1 MKKTIYIAVIIN
13 LFIYNSYAEQFNV
26 AENYKGKSDIQS
38 LDLIQL
44 EKDCTEQIDFWQMT
58 NSERE
63 KIRKNC
69 PINQI
74 AFYFQNLYETIN
86 NKKNIY
92 NSEKLDLIIEKNT
105 STKIINN
112 TKYPVKA
119 LNLSMFNK
127 TKFTDKINLAKSYF
141 DVDGYYWLI
150 NQYYYISDDGDI
162 YTSLLKD
169 IDVDV
174 KPIFWKHYQI
184 DKKNFHFNLIDL
196 LIDDGYKYEII
207 YPDHFRILEGSLKET
222 PYEIDK
228 VKTCYQKEYTTGCS
242 IDSYRFYHNILS
254 EKIEMLKE
262 KDTNNKESI
271 EIIDKQINKKCLS
284 ISEPNDHFEAEKFT
298 YNITKCLTR
307 QLKKKIK
314 KIDQRLEVL

>member
-1 MKKTIYIAVIIN
+1 
-13 LFIYNSYAEQFNV
+13 
-26 AENYKGKSDIQS
+26 
-38 LDLIQL
+38 
-44 EKDCTEQIDFWQMT
+44 
-58 NSERE
+58 
-63 KIRKNC
+63 
-69 PINQI
+69 
-74 AFYFQNLYETIN
+74 
-86 NKKNIY
+86 
-92 NSEKLDLIIEKNT
+92 
-105 STKIINN
+105 
-112 TKYPVKA
+112 
-119 LNLSMFNK
+119 
-127 TKFTDKINLAKSYF
+127 
-141 DVDGYYWLI
+141 YWLI

-196 LIDDGYKYEII
+196 QIDDGYKYEII

-262 KDTNNKESI
+262 KNTNSKESI

-298 YNITKCLTR
+298 YKITKCLTR

>member
-92 NSEKLDLIIEKNT
+92 NSEKLNLIIEKNI

>member
-92 NSEKLDLIIEKNT
+92 NSEKLNLIIEKNI

-119 LNLSMFNK
+119 LNLFMFNK
-127 TKFTDKINLAKSYF
+127 TKFMDKINLAKSYY

>member
-1 MKKTIYIAVIIN
+1 MKKSIYIAVIIN
-13 LFIYNSYAEQFNV
+13 LLIFNSYAEQFNV
-26 AENYKGKSDIQS
+26 ADDYKGKSNIPSMDI
-38 LDLIQL
+38 IQL
-44 EKDCTEQIDFWQMT
+44 EKDCRKAIDFWQMT

-63 KIRKNC
+63 KIRDNC

-74 AFYFQNLYETIN
+74 AFYFENLYETIN

-92 NSEKLDLIIEKNT
+92 SSDKLNLIIEKTT
-105 STKIINN
+105 SAKIINN
-112 TKYPVKA
+112 IKYPIKA
-119 LNLSMFNK
+119 LNLSIFNK
-127 TKFTDKINLAKSYF
+127 TNFMDKITLAKSYY
-141 DVDGYYWLI
+141 DVEGYYWLI
-150 NQYYYISDDGDI
+150 NQYYYISDSGDI
-162 YTSLLKD
+162 YTLSVKD
-169 IDVDV
+169 IDGNVEPV
-174 KPIFWKHYQI
+174 FWKHYQI
-184 DKKNFHFNLIDL
+184 DKKNYHFNLIDL

-228 VKTCYQKEYTTGCS
+228 VKTCYQKEYSTRCS

-254 EKIEMLKE
+254 EKIKMLKE
-262 KDTNNKESI
+262 KNTNSKESI

-298 YNITKCLTR
+298 YNLTKCLTR

-314 KIDQRLEVL
+314 KIDQRLKVL

>member
-1 MKKTIYIAVIIN
+1 
-13 LFIYNSYAEQFNV
+13 
-26 AENYKGKSDIQS
+26 
-38 LDLIQL
+38 
-44 EKDCTEQIDFWQMT
+44 MT

-92 NSEKLDLIIEKNT
+92 NSEKLNLIIEKNI

>member
-1 MKKTIYIAVIIN
+1 MKKSIYIAVIIN

-92 NSEKLDLIIEKNT
+92 NSEKLNLIIEKNI

-127 TKFTDKINLAKSYF
+127 TNFMDKITLAKSYY
-141 DVDGYYWLI
+141 DVEGYYWLI
-150 NQYYYISDDGDI
+150 NQYYYISDSGDI
-162 YTSLLKD
+162 YTLSVKD
-169 IDVDV
+169 IDGNVE
-174 KPIFWKHYQI
+174 PIFWKHYQI
-184 DKKNFHFNLIDL
+184 DKKNYHFNLIDL

>member
-92 NSEKLDLIIEKNT
+92 NSEKLNLIIEKNI

-127 TKFTDKINLAKSYF
+127 TKFMDKINLAKSYY

>member
-1 MKKTIYIAVIIN
+1 MKKSIYIAVIIN

-38 LDLIQL
+38 IDIIQL
-44 EKDCTEQIDFWQMT
+44 EKDCHKPIDFWEMT

-63 KIRKNC
+63 KIMKNC

-92 NSEKLDLIIEKNT
+92 NSEKLNLIIEKNI

-127 TKFTDKINLAKSYF
+127 TNFMDKITLAKSYY
-141 DVDGYYWLI
+141 DVEGYYWLI
-150 NQYYYISDDGDI
+150 NQYYYISDSGDI
-162 YTSLLKD
+162 YTLSVKD
-169 IDVDV
+169 IDGNVE
-174 KPIFWKHYQI
+174 PIFWKHYQI
-184 DKKNFHFNLIDL
+184 DKKNYHFNLIDL

>member
-1 MKKTIYIAVIIN
+1 MKKSIYIAVIIN

-38 LDLIQL
+38 IDIIQL
-44 EKDCTEQIDFWQMT
+44 EKDCHKPIDFWEMT

-63 KIRKNC
+63 KIMKNC

-127 TKFTDKINLAKSYF
+127 TNFMDKITLAKSYY
-141 DVDGYYWLI
+141 DVDGYYWYI
-150 NQYYYISDDGDI
+150 NQYFYISDSGDI
-162 YTSLLKD
+162 YTLSVKD
-169 IDVDV
+169 IDGNVE
-174 KPIFWKHYQI
+174 PIFWKHYQI
-184 DKKNFHFNLIDL
+184 DKKNYHFNLIDL

-298 YNITKCLTR
+298 YKITKCLTR

>member
-1 MKKTIYIAVIIN
+1 M
-13 LFIYNSYAEQFNV
+13 FNQ
-26 AENYKGKSDIQS
+26 AIK
-38 LDLIQL
+38 
-44 EKDCTEQIDFWQMT
+44 
-58 NSERE
+58 
-63 KIRKNC
+63 
-69 PINQI
+69 
-74 AFYFQNLYETIN
+74 
-86 NKKNIY
+86 
-92 NSEKLDLIIEKNT
+92 EKNT

-127 TKFTDKINLAKSYF
+127 TNFMDKITLAKSYY
-141 DVDGYYWLI
+141 DVDGYYWYI
-150 NQYYYISDDGDI
+150 NQYFYISDSGDI
-162 YTSLLKD
+162 YTLSVKD
-169 IDVDV
+169 IDGNVEPV
-174 KPIFWKHYQI
+174 FWKHYQI
-184 DKKNFHFNLIDL
+184 DKKNYHFNLIDL

-228 VKTCYQKEYTTGCS
+228 VKTCYQKEYSTRCS

-254 EKIEMLKE
+254 EKIKILKE
-262 KDTNNKESI
+262 KNTNSKESI

-298 YNITKCLTR
+298 YKITKCLTR

>member
-92 NSEKLDLIIEKNT
+92 SSEKLDLIIEKNT
-105 STKIINN
+105 SARIINN
-112 TKYPVKA
+112 TKYPVKV
-119 LNLSMFNK
+119 LNLSIFNK
-127 TKFTDKINLAKSYF
+127 TNFTDKITLAKNYY
-141 DVDGYYWLI
+141 DV
-150 NQYYYISDDGDI
+150 NA
-162 YTSLLKD
+162 
-169 IDVDV
+169 
-174 KPIFWKHYQI
+174 
-184 DKKNFHFNLIDL
+184 
-196 LIDDGYKYEII
+196 
-207 YPDHFRILEGSLKET
+207 
-222 PYEIDK
+222 
-228 VKTCYQKEYTTGCS
+228 
-242 IDSYRFYHNILS
+242 YH
-254 EKIEMLKE
+254 
-262 KDTNNKESI
+262 
-271 EIIDKQINKKCLS
+271 
-284 ISEPNDHFEAEKFT
+284 
-298 YNITKCLTR
+298 
-307 QLKKKIK
+307 
-314 KIDQRLEVL
+314 

>member
-1 MKKTIYIAVIIN
+1 MKKSIYIAVIIN

-38 LDLIQL
+38 IDIIQL
-44 EKDCTEQIDFWQMT
+44 EKDCHKPIDFWEMT

-63 KIRKNC
+63 KIMKNC

-127 TKFTDKINLAKSYF
+127 TNFMDKITLAKSYY
-141 DVDGYYWLI
+141 DVEGYYWLI
-150 NQYYYISDDGDI
+150 NQYYYISDSGDI
-162 YTSLLKD
+162 YTLSVKD
-169 IDVDV
+169 IDGNVEPV
-174 KPIFWKHYQI
+174 FWKHYQI
-184 DKKNFHFNLIDL
+184 DKKNYHFNLIDL

-228 VKTCYQKEYTTGCS
+228 VKTCYQKEYSTRCS

-254 EKIEMLKE
+254 EKIKMLKE

-298 YNITKCLTR
+298 YNLTKCLTR

>member
-92 NSEKLDLIIEKNT
+92 NSEKLNLIIEKNI

-127 TKFTDKINLAKSYF
+127 TKFMDKINLAKSYF

>member
-92 NSEKLDLIIEKNT
+92 NSEKLNLIIEKNI

-127 TKFTDKINLAKSYF
+127 TKFMDKINLAKSYY

-228 VKTCYQKEYTTGCS
+228 VKTCYQKEYSTRCS

>member
-1 MKKTIYIAVIIN
+1 MN
-13 LFIYNSYAEQFNV
+13 LLIFNSYAEQFNV
-26 AENYKGKSDIQS
+26 ADDYKGKSNIPSMDI
-38 LDLIQL
+38 IQL
-44 EKDCTEQIDFWQMT
+44 EKDCRKTIDFWQMT

-63 KIRKNC
+63 RIRENC

-92 NSEKLDLIIEKNT
+92 NSEKLNLIIEKNI

-119 LNLSMFNK
+119 LNLFMFNK
-127 TKFTDKINLAKSYF
+127 TKFMDKINLAKSYY

>member
-1 MKKTIYIAVIIN
+1 MKKSIYIAVIIN

-38 LDLIQL
+38 LDIIQL
-44 EKDCTEQIDFWQMT
+44 EKDCHKPIDFWEMT

-92 NSEKLDLIIEKNT
+92 NSEKLNLIIEKNI

-127 TKFTDKINLAKSYF
+127 TKFMDKINLAKSYY

>member
-92 NSEKLDLIIEKNT
+92 NSEKLNLIIEKNI

-127 TKFTDKINLAKSYF
+127 TKFMDKINLAKSYY

-174 KPIFWKHYQI
+174 KPVFWKHYQI

>member
-38 LDLIQL
+38 LDLMQL

-92 NSEKLDLIIEKNT
+92 NSEKLNLIIEKNI

-119 LNLSMFNK
+119 LNLFMFNK
-127 TKFTDKINLAKSYF
+127 TKFMDKINLAKSYY

>member
-1 MKKTIYIAVIIN
+1 MKKSIYIAVIIN

-92 NSEKLDLIIEKNT
+92 NSEKLNLIIEKNI

-127 TKFTDKINLAKSYF
+127 TKFMDKINLAKSYY